1 MMHTHNITEL
11 KTELKTALERRIND
25 PPNGIVTSSH
35 LVRLDEARNYDAASS
50 YNFLYAELMA
60 IKHAVAR
67 GRVVT
72 VEARPPVTLNSVDAF
87 MDWALSR
94 YPAFTESVCHD
105 LYLDPVD
112 IVWGGGR

>member
-1 MMHTHNITEL
+1 MMHPQNIAEL
-11 KTELKTALERRIND
+11 KRSLERRIND
-25 PPNGIVTSSH
+25 PPDNTVTWDH
-35 LVRLDEARNYDAASS
+35 LERLDEARNYDAASS

-72 VEARPPVTLNSVDAF
+72 IETRPLITLGSVDVF
-87 MDWALSR
+87 MEWALSR
-94 YPAFTESVCHD
+94 YPAFVEPVCHD

-112 IVWGGGR
+112 VVWGGDR